1 MDEKALNAEQ
11 DLDITGPNRTEK
23 IIKPEPVHSGRR
35 LNRKTRQYVMLG
47 VGLLGALILVGV
59 ALSGH
64 HAQTG
69 PDNSSVSNP
78 DLIGQAAPPSPPPVL
93 AQANPASPGNP
104 APLAGSGEGS
114 SPGQPMQS
122 LAGKDPLT
130 SSGST
135 GADSSGKPLTPWQK
149 YREWLQDQH
158 YKGLE
163 GQVLASQAAYAAPPG
178 KGDVMSSASVPGN
191 MTSGTTQDVLGAAL
205 EAARAS
211 NGNGPQARATGETDS
226 TPQGENKHF
235 LDAQKKALDA
245 NGHLTQSL
253 QAPAAE
259 HEVFAGSLIP
269 AVLISG
275 INSDLPGEITA
286 QVRQP
291 VYDSLNPHL
300 VLIPQGARLIG
311 QYSSEVAYGQRRVLV
326 AWNRLIYPNG
336 ATIAL
341 QGMPGT
347 DGLGQAGLGDEVDN
361 HTLRIFGSAL
371 LISSLGVAG
380 QLSQPQ
386 NTSVLTTPSAGQQA
400 TSAAATQLDNV
411 GTQMLQKNLGI
422 QPTLV
427 IRPGYI
433 FNVLVTRT
441 MILPVASE

>member
-23 IIKPEPVHSGRR
+23 IIKPEPLQSGRR
-35 LNRKTRQYVMLG
+35 LNRKTRQYVLGG
-47 VGLLGALILVGV
+47 VGLLGGLILVGV

-64 HAQTG
+64 HDKKAIDSEAG
-69 PDNSSVSNP
+69 SNP

-93 AQANPASPGNP
+93 ASTDQSIPGNSTLP
-104 APLAGSGEGS
+104 TSGTGAAHAPGDLTMAS
-114 SPGQPMQS
+114 
-122 LAGKDPLT
+122 KDPLA
-130 SSGST
+130 SSPST
-135 GADSSGKPLTPWQK
+135 GAGTSEKPLTPAQK
-149 YREWLQDQH
+149 YREWVQDQH

-163 GQVLASQAAYAAPPG
+163 GQVLATQAAYAAPPG
-178 KGDVMSSASVPGN
+178 KGDERSGASSSGN
-191 MTSGTTQDVLGAAL
+191 MTSGATPDLLGAAL
-205 EAARAS
+205 AAVRAS
-211 NGNGPQARATGETDS
+211 NGNGPQARAAGETDS
-226 TPQGENKHF
+226 TPQGENKNF
-235 LDAQKKALDA
+235 LDAQKKELDA
-245 NGHLTQSL
+245 NGYLTQSL
-253 QAPAAE
+253 QTPAAE
-259 HEVFAGSLIP
+259 HEVFAGSVIP

-291 VYDSLNPHL
+291 VYDSLNPNL

-311 QYSSEVAYGQRRVLV
+311 QYSSDVAYGQSRVLV
-326 AWNRLIYPNG
+326 VWNRLIYPNG

-341 QGMPGT
+341 MGMPGT

-400 TSAAATQLDNV
+400 AAATATKLDDV

-427 IRPGYI
+427 IRPGYL

-441 MILPVASE
+441 MILPTYPK

>member
-1 MDEKALNAEQ
+1 MDENQLNAEQ

-23 IIKPEPVHSGRR
+23 IIKPEPVHTGRR
-35 LNRKTRQYVMLG
+35 LNRKTKQYA
-47 VGLLGALILVGV
+47 LLGIVVVGGLILAGV

-64 HAQTG
+64 HGKNENGNDA
-69 PDNSSVSNP
+69 VSNT

-93 AQANPASPGNP
+93 TSANPPTLGNP
-104 APLAGSGEGS
+104 SPLAGSGGGT
-114 SPGQPMQS
+114 GQTQTMQTT
-122 LAGKDPLT
+122 AGKDPLASPSATT
-130 SSGST
+130 SSSE
-135 GADSSGKPLTPWQK
+135 KPLTPAQK
-149 YREWLQDQH
+149 YHEWLQDQH

-163 GQVLASQAAYAAPPG
+163 GQVLATQAAYAAPPG
-178 KGDVMSSASVPGN
+178 KGDERSGASVSGN
-191 MTSGTTQDVLGAAL
+191 VAAGSTPDLLSAAL
-205 EAARAS
+205 EAAKVG
-211 NGNGPQARATGETDS
+211 GNVVPQASVAAEKDS
-226 TPQGENKHF
+226 SPQGENKRF
-235 LDAQKKALDA
+235 LDAQKKELDT
-245 NGHLTQSL
+245 NGYLTQSL
-253 QAPAAE
+253 QPPASE

-291 VYDSLNPHL
+291 VYDSLNPRW

-311 QYSSEVAYGQRRVLV
+311 QYSSDVAYGQRRVLV

-347 DGLGQAGLGDEVDN
+347 DGLGQAGLGDQVDN
-361 HTLRIFGSAL
+361 HTLRVIGSAL
-371 LISSLGVAG
+371 LISTLGVAG

-400 TSAAATQLDNV
+400 ASAAATKLDDV
-411 GTQMLQKNLGI
+411 GTQMLQKNLAI
-422 QPTLV
+422 QPTLK
-427 IRPGYI
+427 IRPGYL

-441 MILPVASE
+441 MILPTYPE